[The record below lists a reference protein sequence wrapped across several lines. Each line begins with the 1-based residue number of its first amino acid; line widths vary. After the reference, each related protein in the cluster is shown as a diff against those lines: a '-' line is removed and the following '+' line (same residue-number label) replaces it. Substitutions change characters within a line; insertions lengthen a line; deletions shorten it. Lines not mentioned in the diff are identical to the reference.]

1 MSSATGIIGQVR
13 GRSVPSLSD
22 EDRNLLLV
30 LPGLFL
36 FSAFMFFPMIYV
48 VYLSMTGANAV
59 NMFNPERPVPF
70 VWFDNYLSLFFA
82 DEATQ
87 SLGTFVSMFLSD
99 PLSVWDGQFWNSFLL
114 TWLFLGISVV
124 LKIGFSLSLA
134 VVVTAKNVRGSR
146 LMRAFLIMPMGL
158 PGVFTI
164 SIWRG
169 IFSSSRF
176 GLFNQLL
183 NFLGLGT
190 VSWLGERWPAFLSYI
205 VTEMW
210 LAYPFMLIIT
220 ASALQDV
227 PEDIMDAA
235 KVDGAGFFHRFR
247 HVTIPAIKRP
257 VLFAT
262 ILTAAAS
269 FQQVLIP
276 YIFNSGGPSRKNEL
290 ILVYAYREAFDVSTP
305 NYGLGSAIS
314 VTAIL
319 FIGMFMWLNVKK
331 GRLADGVDTE

>member
-13 GRSVPSLSD
+13 GQSLPSLSG

-36 FSAFMFFPMIYV
+36 FSAFMFFPMVYV
-48 VYLSMTGANAV
+48 VYLSMTGATAV
-59 NMFNPERPVPF
+59 NLFSPERPVPF
-70 VWFDNYLSLFFA
+70 VWFDNYLNLFFA
-82 DEATQ
+82 EEATQ
-87 SLGTFVSMFLSD
+87 SLGTFVSMFRSD

-114 TWLFLGISVV
+114 TWLFVGISVV
-124 LKIGFSLSLA
+124 LKIAFSITLA
-134 VVVTAKNVRGSR
+134 VIVTGKNVRGSR
-146 LMRAFLIMPMGL
+146 LMRALLIMPMGL
-158 PGVFTI
+158 PAIFTI

-176 GLFNQLL
+176 GLLNQLL
-183 NFLGLGT
+183 SFLDMGT
-190 VSWLGERWPAFLSYI
+190 VSWLGERWPAFMSYI

-227 PEDIMDAA
+227 PGDLMDAA
-235 KVDGAGFFHRFR
+235 KVDGAGFFARFR

-305 NYGLGSAIS
+305 NYGLGAAIS
-314 VTAIL
+314 ITAIL
-319 FIGMFMWLNVKK
+319 FIGLFMWVNVKK
-331 GRLADGVDTE
+331 GRLAEGVETE